1 MLSINA
7 RNDTTLDLTAK
18 RLIQAKRFQIY
29 YTSSDERS
37 FNFSGQKFLGF
48 NFKVAK
54 KENME
59 VV

>member
-1 MLSINA
+1 MLNVNA
-7 RNDTTLDLTAK
+7 RNDTTLDLTAR
-18 RLIQAKRFQIY
+18 RLLQAKRFQ
-29 YTSSDERS
+29 SDERS
-37 FNFSGQKFLGF
+37 FNFSGQKLVGL

>member
-1 MLSINA
+1 MLNINA
-7 RNDTTLDLTAK
+7 RNDTTLDLTVK
-18 RLIQAKRFQIY
+18 RLLWAKRFQIY
-29 YTSSDERS
+29 CTSSDERS
-37 FNFSGQKFLGF
+37 FNFSGQKLLGF

>member
-29 YTSSDERS
+29 CTSSDERS
-37 FNFSGQKFLGF
+37 FNFSRQKLLGF

>member
-18 RLIQAKRFQIY
+18 RLIQAKRSQIY

-37 FNFSGQKFLGF
+37 FNFSGQKLLGF